1 MAKLYD
7 EKITKATDWGGDEST
22 GGLPVSGRRVQ
33 EFIKGELGRRAGV
46 FHYDTA
52 NNRYLVFADG
62 ESRDRY
68 LENPD
73 LKDLLLGAF
82 DAPFNYSAKIELLTP
97 MYNAVQAGS
106 KGNRVE
112 FSFDTQNKQ
121 GQSMGENVLCTYTI
135 RRGTYKQTVT
145 EQYAPGKVVS
155 FPLDDYLNEGTNH
168 VTVAIQGVNTLAAT
182 SLTLTYRVVN
192 LSISCE
198 TDVARVYDLSEG
210 AQTLEAVVNVSGYG
224 IKVVECYLD
233 GELLPASKEDDEVV
247 ELSSRRTRYIPL
259 ADLQQGTHSLQVRA
273 RTNVEG
279 EDFFSDTLYRE
290 FMVYTGAGS
299 DTLFAIETTIPAKEG
314 IARERRL
321 YGLTQYVP
329 YRLRFASYTPTPAQ
343 SVTMTVALDGTVCST
358 LVSAN
363 GIANEA
369 VILPKA
375 DGAHTLRLS
384 DGTVTHEV
392 LCDVQSTSMNI
403 GEISNGLRLSFD
415 ATGRTN
421 HDEHPEVYETGGQ
434 PATLEGF
441 EWNERSG
448 WDGNALLLAEGNSL
462 SFAERPLGGDVT
474 VKGLTLEMEFASTG
488 VRDDGAVLLDLTDNA
503 GTGLLVTASRVS
515 LTSKAGVRVETPY
528 KDGEN
533 NRIAVV
539 VHRRTGESLQGLV
552 MIYVNGVPERA
563 AAYLPGDSFR
573 CEKALRIAGTAAA
586 GMRLR
591 SIRLYDAPLSSDQLL
606 NNYILYRESVEEM
619 TAVYERN
626 DIYEEGTTD
635 FSPERMAGRLPVMV
649 ITGDIPLLENTT
661 DKNLQTV
668 VDIEYRNLQD
678 PSRSFTL
685 KRAALRPQGTSSMGY
700 PKKNFRF
707 YTRRRDDTVLL
718 DADGKVV
725 KDRLY
730 AFKRGAQ
737 PVDCW
742 CLKADYAESSGT
754 HNTGVARLWNKV
766 MYDAVV
772 DGEYRLR
779 TQAQQAAV
787 KAGYEYDVRTTVD
800 GFPIALFYRMSEND
814 PLIFIG
820 KYNFN
825 NDKSTE
831 SVFGFEGIPG
841 FDNSRMQCWEVL
853 NNGNRLALFQDV
865 EDWDTGWDKAFEGR
879 YPDGNKDTADL
890 KAFAAWMVGCK
901 DDAERFR
908 TEKWE
913 HLDVWKVA
921 AYYVYLMRFG
931 AVDQTVKNAM
941 FTTEDGV
948 HWFFI
953 NYDNDTVNGLTNDGR
968 LIVPPTATR
977 TTLGADGQPYYAGG
991 ESVLWNRLEEDA
1003 EFMEVVRKV
1012 DNALYT
1018 AGLRYDKVIEM
1029 FDGLQAG
1036 RWVERVYSR
1045 DAQYKY
1051 IGPYVNEGI
1060 DNLFML
1066 QGTRSQHRRYWIAR
1080 RFAHFDAKYIS
1091 GGYKANSLE
1100 IKCINNTPAGQEFSI
1115 TAGAE
1120 MEYGY
1125 GINNVPREGNVALR
1139 ENETHRFTTTET
1151 LNLGDPIRI
1160 YAAPYLKGLDL
1171 SAMADRISILSLDKV
1186 SEETLGTRLERLVVG
1201 HPEKTNTVLTALSG
1215 LGKATNLEELD
1226 VRGLQA
1232 LHTLDLSKHRRLR
1245 KLYAAGSGLS
1255 SLTLPEGGSLEV
1267 LSLPAGVTRLEL
1279 TRQPILATLE
1289 VEMNGVSYID
1299 VKGCPGLTG
1308 DFARW
1313 RDWRKN
1319 KATEDAA
1326 CSLTL
1331 HGVNWHDVDAQELI
1345 DFLSLKRTAA
1355 TFDVRGRA
1363 ALRAITQE
1371 QVSQLSALLGNDCFE
1386 LGAVFSLSAPESLFI
1401 VGRTELKAGESEQYR
1416 VVAFNTKGKMEGE
1429 VEFKRNESSS
1439 HFDITK
1445 DGLAT
1450 TRKFIGGRFRTSV
1463 KVLFKPVGEL
1473 SITKVFTVYTT
1484 GFKGLE
1490 TAEIDGRALLKSG
1503 EENVFTASLAP
1514 ADYETQLT
1522 PKWTLSGEGADTRLQ
1537 IVDPTPTSC
1546 KVKVLDATPGEY
1558 SLKLELSQDMG
1569 GKTIVSNTFSVTVL
1583 GEDIVMTSVSNPKFM
1598 FRMHR
1603 AGFSASPN
1611 KLTQEEADKVIE
1623 FPEGVCKV
1631 ESYEATPVEPI
1642 EPLQRFHN
1650 LRRIGSDA
1658 FSGFRG
1664 KGQLIIP
1671 DSVEEIL
1678 SGAFSGMNYVSGEVM
1693 LPKRLRILQSNAFQ
1707 GSSIESIAI
1716 PEGITG
1722 IPEKSF
1728 YYCSKLKK
1736 VSLHSGVTGISYRAF
1751 SFCGIE
1757 SIEIPSSVKNISAE
1771 AFLGSS
1777 LKRITLPS
1785 TPISLG
1791 MSCFKNTKI
1800 ESFRVTENITMD
1812 TGIVSECL
1820 QLKELIIEKNM
1831 KTTPSFMCNG
1841 CSSLASVILSEGVR
1855 TIGKNSFS
1863 RCSSLASVILPEGL
1877 ETIDRE
1883 AFADCSSLT
1892 SVTFPEGLKEIGSYA
1907 FQRCS
1912 SLTSV
1917 TFPRSLT
1924 GLGDDVFESSG
1935 VVEVTWK
1942 SLPPLHL
1949 LRPTT
1954 FRRCIIDIDNYH
1966 YPEITDYIPNYFF
1979 SNVRMKNGTFP
1990 IPETVTWVG
1999 SAFAYAIGLTHLS
2012 IPPAAL
2018 RNTSFVNFSGT
2029 DIEEMRVPDGVT
2041 SLGRNFADCKKLRK
2055 VTLPEG
2061 ITSLEGTFAG
2071 CSVLES
2077 ITIPESVTYLNA
2089 TFNECINLR
2098 TIICKPKTAPVLE
2111 RNPGPYGDRYRATY
2125 GHIFGFNETT
2135 YTGRNTYNT
2144 GENRLIV
2151 PVESSCYTWGDWG
2164 DILLNKEKCGF
2175 TLQQTL

>member
-1 MAKLYD
+1 MTKKLYD

-82 DAPFNYSAKIELLTP
+82 DAPFNYSARIELLTP

-198 TDVARVYDLSEG
+198 TDVARMYDLSGG

-224 IKVVECYLD
+224 TKVLEYYLD

-329 YRLRFASYTPTPAQ
+329 YRLRFASYTPAPAQ

-384 DGTVTHEV
+384 DGTVTHEL

-474 VKGLTLEMEFASTG
+474 EKGLTLEMEFASTG

-533 NRIAVV
+533 NRIAMV

-619 TAVYERN
+619 NAVYERN

-730 AFKRGAQ
+730 AFKAGAQ

-879 YPDGNKDTADL
+879 YPDGNTDTADL

-977 TTLGADGQPYYAGG
+977 TTPGADGQPYYAGG
-991 ESVLWNRLEEDA
+991 ESALWNRLEEDA

-1125 GINNVPREGNVALR
+1125 GINNVPREGNIALR

-1201 HPEKTNTVLTALSG
+1201 HPEKTNAVLTALSG

-1279 TRQPILATLE
+1279 TRQPMLATLE
-1289 VEMNGVSYID
+1289 VEMSGVSYID

-1345 DFLSLKRTAA
+1345 DFLSLKRTAP

-1363 ALRAITQE
+1363 ALQAITQE

-1386 LGAVFSLSAPESLFI
+1386 PGAVFSLSAPESLFI

-1416 VVAFNTKGKMEGE
+1416 VVAFGMKGKMEGE
-1429 VEFKRNESSS
+1429 AEFKVMYSYS
-1439 HFDITK
+1439 FLDITR

-1450 TRKFIGGRFRTSV
+1450 ARKFIGGRFSANIQ
-1463 KVLFKPVGEL
+1463 VLFKPVGEL
-1473 SITKVFTVYTT
+1473 TITKNFTVYTT

-1490 TAEIDGRALLKSG
+1490 TVEIDGRALLKSG
-1503 EENVFTASLAP
+1503 KENVFTASLAP

-1522 PKWTLSGEGADTRLQ
+1522 PKWTLSGEGADIRLQ

-1569 GKTIVSNTFSVTVL
+1569 GKTIVSDTFSVTIL
-1583 GEDIVMTSVSNPKFM
+1583 GEDIVMTSVSNPRFM
-1598 FRMHR
+1598 SGVYR
-1603 AGFSASPN
+1603 AGFSASRD

-1623 FPEGVCKV
+1623 FPKGFCEEGAPYAYPI
-1631 ESYEATPVEPI
+1631 ESI
-1642 EPLQRFHN
+1642 EPLQYFHN
-1650 LRRIGSDA
+1650 LRRIGENA
-1658 FSGFRG
+1658 FRLF
-1664 KGQLIIP
+1664 KGEGRLIIP

-1678 SGAFSGMNYVSGEVM
+1678 SDAFGGMGHVSGEVI
-1693 LPKRLRILQSNAFQ
+1693 LPKGLRILGFGAFR
-1707 GSSIESIAI
+1707 GSSIESITI
-1716 PEGITG
+1716 SDGITR
-1722 IPEKSF
+1722 IPNNAFEGCKN
-1728 YYCSKLKK
+1728 LTRI
-1736 VSLHSGVTGISYRAF
+1736 VLHAGVTTIGNAAF
-1751 SFCGIE
+1751 RDSGIE
-1757 SIEIPSSVKNISAE
+1757 SIEIPSSVKTIGND
-1771 AFLGSS
+1771 AFAGSSIRRIALPLTDIELGSS
-1777 LKRITLPS
+1777 
-1785 TPISLG
+1785 
-1791 MSCFKNTKI
+1791 CFRGSKI
-1800 ESFRVTENITMD
+1800 ETFRVTSNMKLGYNMLGD
-1812 TGIVSECL
+1812 CL
-1820 QLKELIIEKNM
+1820 LLKELVIEKGM
-1831 KTTPSFMCNG
+1831 ERTPQLMCSG
-1841 CSSLASVILSEGVR
+1841 C
-1855 TIGKNSFS
+1855 T
-1863 RCSSLASVILPEGL
+1863 
-1877 ETIDRE
+1877 
-1883 AFADCSSLT
+1883 SLT
-1892 SVTFPEGLKEIGSYA
+1892 SVTLPEGLTVIDQRA
-1907 FQRCS
+1907 FSDCT

-1917 TFPRSLT
+1917 TLPEGLTNICYEAFKGCTSLASITMPESIKSIERYAFGNT
-1924 GLGDDVFESSG
+1924 GVT
-1935 VVEVTWK
+1935 EVTWK
-1942 SLPPLHL
+1942 SLPPQNCL
-1949 LRPTT
+1949 LSEA
-1954 FRRCIIDIDNYH
+1954 FKGCIIDIDNYH
-1966 YPEITDYIPNYFF
+1966 YPEITDRIPGYFF

-1990 IPETVTWVG
+1990 IPETVTEMTY
-1999 SAFAYAIGLTHLS
+1999 AFMRAIGLNHLS
-2012 IPPAAL
+2012 IPPAAIKKPHGFIYL
-2018 RNTSFVNFSGT
+2018 TGT
-2029 DIEEMRVPDGVT
+2029 DIEEITVPDGIK
-2041 SLGRNFADCKKLRK
+2041 SLRDNFADCKKLHK

-2061 ITSLEGTFAG
+2061 LTSLEGTFSG
-2071 CSVLES
+2071 CSALES
-2077 ITIPESVTYLNA
+2077 ITLPESIALTDSCFKGCV
-2089 TFNECINLR
+2089 NLK
-2098 TIICKPKTAPVLE
+2098 TIVCKAMYPPHV
-2111 RNPGPYGDRYRATY
+2111 RNDGQSSRDNYEDDYYHKA
-2125 GHIFGFNETT
+2125 FGGGEKD

-2151 PVESSCYTWGDWG
+2151 RADAMNYEFGVWGSV
-2164 DILLNKEKCGF
+2164 LLNKDKCGF
-2175 TLQQTL
+2175 TLQKTL

>member
-1 MAKLYD
+1 MAKKIYD

-121 GQSMGENVLCTYTI
+121 GQSMGESVLCTYTI
-135 RRGTYKQTVT
+135 RRGTYKQAVT

-198 TDVARVYDLSEG
+198 TDVARVYDLSGG

-224 IKVVECYLD
+224 TKVVEYYLD

-259 ADLQQGTHSLQVRA
+259 TDLQQGTHSLQVRA

-299 DTLFAIETTIPAKEG
+299 DTLFGIETTIPAKEG

-369 VILPKA
+369 VVLPKA

-434 PATLEGF
+434 SATLEGF

-462 SFAERPLGGDVT
+462 GFAERPLGGDVT

-619 TAVYERN
+619 NAVYERN

-865 EDWDTGWDKAFEGR
+865 EGWDTGWDKAFEGR
-879 YPDGNKDTADL
+879 YPDGNTDTADL

-1279 TRQPILATLE
+1279 TRQPMLATLE

-1355 TFDVRGRA
+1355 TFNVRGHA
-1363 ALRAITQE
+1363 ALQAITQE

-1386 LGAVFSLSAPESLFI
+1386 PGAVFSLSAPESLFI
-1401 VGRTELKAGESEQYR
+1401 VGRTQLKAGESEQYR
-1416 VVAFNTKGKMEGE
+1416 VVAFGTKGKMEGE
-1429 VEFKRNESSS
+1429 AEFKVISSDYES
-1439 HFDITK
+1439 FYNFTK
-1445 DGLAT
+1445 DGLLT
-1450 TRKFIGGRFRTSV
+1450 TDKITRFSNNLTIR
-1463 KVLFKPVGEL
+1463 VLFKPAGEL
-1473 SITKVFTVYTT
+1473 SIEKEFNVYINPLRELSSVRIGGEPVLYEGKENLFTAELSPV
-1484 GFKGLE
+1484 KGLVQTE
-1490 TAEIDGRALLKSG
+1490 M
-1503 EENVFTASLAP
+1503 
-1514 ADYETQLT
+1514 T
-1522 PKWTLSGEGADTRLQ
+1522 PQWILFGEGADTRLQ
-1537 IVDPTPTSC
+1537 IVEPTLTSC
-1546 KVKVLDATPGEY
+1546 KVKVLDATPADY
-1558 SLKLELSQDMG
+1558 SIRLRITQTLGGSTVESQIIKLQVME
-1569 GKTIVSNTFSVTVL
+1569 
-1583 GEDIVMTSVSNPKFM
+1583 EDVVMTSVSNPGFM
-1598 FRMHR
+1598 ASVYR
-1603 AGFSASPN
+1603 AGFSASKD

-1623 FPEGVCKV
+1623 LPESFGYAR
-1631 ESYEATPVEPI
+1631 SYTSLEE
-1642 EPLQRFHN
+1642 LQYFHN
-1650 LRRIGSDA
+1650 LRRIGRNA
-1658 FSGFRG
+1658 FQGKNCRG
-1664 KGQLIIP
+1664 KVIIP
-1671 DSVEEIL
+1671 DSVEEIY
-1678 SGAFSGMNYVSGEVM
+1678 SGAFKNCSNITEVV
-1693 LPKRLRILQSNAFQ
+1693 LPKNLRKIEAETFYSCRALTAINIPPSVSEIGESAFE
-1707 GSSIESIAI
+1707 GCTLSGPLEI
-1716 PEGITG
+1716 PV
-1722 IPEKSF
+1722 SV
-1728 YYCSKLKK
+1728 K
-1736 VSLHSGVTGISYRAF
+1736 VIGRKAF
-1751 SFCGIE
+1751 SQNRLKSIDFPSTNIE
-1757 SIEIPSSVKNISAE
+1757 LQNECFSFNALESVRIPGNMTCKYGVFQINKKLQEVIIEEGFLEIPDQMFDSCE
-1771 AFLGSS
+1771 ALER
-1777 LKRITLPS
+1777 LY
-1785 TPISLG
+1785 
-1791 MSCFKNTKI
+1791 
-1800 ESFRVTENITMD
+1800 
-1812 TGIVSECL
+1812 
-1820 QLKELIIEKNM
+1820 
-1831 KTTPSFMCNG
+1831 
-1841 CSSLASVILSEGVR
+1841 
-1855 TIGKNSFS
+1855 
-1863 RCSSLASVILPEGL
+1863 LPEGL
-1877 ETIDRE
+1877 QTIGKHAFSSSALKECVFPKSLTTIRDAAFSNCKGLKRLRFKGENLTLEDYAFSGCVVDDVTWDYLPVSIGHSNYRGLTLENYHFPEFQDRIPNGMFRYVTMPETYHIPDTVVYMKG
-1883 AFADCSSLT
+1883 AFMSCLGLKHITIPGSVKETFAAFVDSSLET
-1892 SVTFPEGLKEIGSYA
+1892 
-1907 FQRCS
+1907 
-1912 SLTSV
+1912 
-1917 TFPRSLT
+1917 
-1924 GLGDDVFESSG
+1924 
-1935 VVEVTWK
+1935 
-1942 SLPPLHL
+1942 
-1949 LRPTT
+1949 
-1954 FRRCIIDIDNYH
+1954 CII
-1966 YPEITDYIPNYFF
+1966 EE
-1979 SNVRMKNGTFP
+1979 G
-1990 IPETVTWVG
+1990 VT
-1999 SAFAYAIGLTHLS
+1999 ILE
-2012 IPPAAL
+2012 
-2018 RNTSFVNFSGT
+2018 NTFSGCT
-2029 DIEEMRVPDGVT
+2029 
-2041 SLGRNFADCKKLRK
+2041 NLRD
-2055 VTLPEG
+2055 VTLPE
-2061 ITSLEGTFAG
+2061 SLLEIRSSTFNG
-2071 CSVLES
+2071 CSAMES
-2077 ITIPESVTYLNA
+2077 ITIPKNVKYIGPDSVFESCSNLKTIVCKAVNA
-2089 TFNECINLR
+2089 
-2098 TIICKPKTAPVLE
+2098 
-2111 RNPGPYGDRYRATY
+2111 PGPAHLRYDANWV
-2125 GHIFGFNETT
+2125 FGFPPKFA
-2135 YTGRNTYNT
+2135 GLNTKDT

-2151 PVESSCYTWGDWG
+2151 PANAVNYDK
-2164 DILLNKEKCGF
+2164 LNWKQLCNPEYNNF
-2175 TLQQTL
+2175 TLQKTL

>member
-1 MAKLYD
+1 MAKKIYD

-73 LKDLLLGAF
+73 SKELLLGAF

-106 KGNRVE
+106 TGNRVE

-121 GQSMGENVLCTYTI
+121 GQSMGEDVLCTYTI

-155 FPLDDYLNEGTNH
+155 FLLDDYLNEGTNH

-224 IKVVECYLD
+224 TKVVEYYLD

-259 ADLQQGTHSLQVRA
+259 TDLQQGTHSLQVRA

-462 SFAERPLGGDVT
+462 GGDVT

-488 VRDDGAVLLDLTDNA
+488 VRDDGAVLLDLTDDA

-619 TAVYERN
+619 NAVYERN

-977 TTLGADGQPYYAGG
+977 ETLGADGQPYYAGG

-1215 LGKATNLEELD
+1215 LGKAANLEELD

-1279 TRQPILATLE
+1279 TRQPMLATLE
-1289 VEMNGVSYID
+1289 VEMSGVSYID

-1386 LGAVFSLSAPESLFI
+1386 PGAVFSLSAPESLFI

-1416 VVAFNTKGKMEGE
+1416 VVAFGMKGKMEGE
-1429 VEFKRNESSS
+1429 AEFKVISSYYKS
-1439 HFDITK
+1439 YYNFTK
-1445 DGLAT
+1445 DGLLT
-1450 TRKFIGGRFRTSV
+1450 TDKFTGVSNKLTIR
-1463 KVLFKPVGEL
+1463 VLFKPAGEL
-1473 SITKVFTVYTT
+1473 SIEKEFEVRINPLTQLSSAKIVGGGPVLYEGKENLFTAELSPV
-1484 GFKGLE
+1484 KGLVQTE
-1490 TAEIDGRALLKSG
+1490 M
-1503 EENVFTASLAP
+1503 
-1514 ADYETQLT
+1514 T
-1522 PKWTLSGEGADTRLQ
+1522 PQWILFGEGADTRLQ
-1537 IVDPTPTSC
+1537 IVEPTLTSC
-1546 KVKVLDATPGEY
+1546 KVKVLDATPADY
-1558 SLKLELSQDMG
+1558 SIRLRITQTLGGSTVESQIIKLQVME
-1569 GKTIVSNTFSVTVL
+1569 
-1583 GEDIVMTSVSNPKFM
+1583 EDVVMTSVSNPGFM
-1598 FRMHR
+1598 ASVYH
-1603 AGFSASPN
+1603 AGFSASKD

-1623 FPEGVCKV
+1623 LPESFGYAS
-1631 ESYEATPVEPI
+1631 SYTSLEE
-1642 EPLQRFHN
+1642 LQYFHN
-1650 LRRIGSDA
+1650 LRRIGRNA
-1658 FSGFRG
+1658 FQSKGCGG
-1664 KGQLIIP
+1664 KVIIP
-1671 DSVEEIL
+1671 DSVEEIY
-1678 SGAFSGMNYVSGEVM
+1678 SGAFKNCSNITEVI
-1693 LPKRLRILQSNAFQ
+1693 LPKNLRK
-1707 GSSIESIAI
+1707 IEAETFYGCRALTAI
-1716 PEGITG
+1716 N
-1722 IPEKSF
+1722 
-1728 YYCSKLKK
+1728 
-1736 VSLHSGVTGISYRAF
+1736 
-1751 SFCGIE
+1751 
-1757 SIEIPSSVKNISAE
+1757 IPSSVSEIGDKAFMYTDKLKQITLNSEVTKIGNQAFYSSGIGEITIPPSVTSLGDE
-1771 AFLGSS
+1771 AFKHSS
-1777 LKRITLPS
+1777 LKRV
-1785 TPISLG
+1785 
-1791 MSCFKNTKI
+1791 
-1800 ESFRVTENITMD
+1800 SFPETD
-1812 TGIVSECL
+1812 LIV
-1820 QLKELIIEKNM
+1820 
-1831 KTTPSFMCNG
+1831 G
-1841 CSSLASVILSEGVR
+1841 
-1855 TIGKNSFS
+1855 S
-1863 RCSSLASVILPEGL
+1863 RCFEYSDLEEVHIKAKMKESGFYTFHYCRKLKTVTFEEGFKEIGESMFQECKLLENVVFPESLTTIKGSAFIDCTGLSTVRFNCPKLVVGFSAFNTIANVTWDSFPERLVGSVALESNPIPFENYHFPEIKDVIPEGFFQNVILPEEFEIPNSVKTLRKAFYKCQGL
-1877 ETIDRE
+1877 KRVVVP
-1883 AFADCSSLT
+1883 SSVTDLT
-1892 SVTFPEGLKEIGSYA
+1892 SA
-1907 FQRCS
+1907 
-1912 SLTSV
+1912 
-1917 TFPRSLT
+1917 
-1924 GLGDDVFESSG
+1924 FESSSIEECVIEEG
-1935 VVEVTWK
+1935 ITQ
-1942 SLPPLHL
+1942 LYD
-1949 LRPTT
+1949 T
-1954 FRRCIIDIDNYH
+1954 FREC
-1966 YPEITDYIPNYFF
+1966 
-1979 SNVRMKNGTFP
+1979 KN
-1990 IPETVTWVG
+1990 
-1999 SAFAYAIGLTHLS
+1999 
-2012 IPPAAL
+2012 
-2018 RNTSFVNFSGT
+2018 
-2029 DIEEMRVPDGVT
+2029 
-2041 SLGRNFADCKKLRK
+2041 LRK
-2055 VTLPEG
+2055 VVLPD
-2061 ITSLEGTFAG
+2061 SLQYLENYAINA
-2071 CSVLES
+2071 CIALES
-2077 ITIPESVTYLNA
+2077 LTIPKNVILMHGDVLSG
-2089 TFNECINLR
+2089 CGNLK
-2098 TIICKPKTAPVLE
+2098 TIICKPIKAPYLWKPSE
-2111 RNPGPYGDRYRATY
+2111 WSPPTYSGYG
-2125 GHIFGFNETT
+2125 IFGKGFSNKIVGE
-2135 YTGRNTYNT
+2135 NTKDT

-2151 PVESSCYTWGDWG
+2151 PANAIDYDQGGWKYLCDPR
-2164 DILLNKEKCGF
+2164 NNNF
-2175 TLQQTL
+2175 TLQKTL

>member
-1 MAKLYD
+1 MTKKLYD

-68 LENPD
+68 LEDPD

-198 TDVARVYDLSEG
+198 TDVARVYDLSGG

-224 IKVVECYLD
+224 TKVVEYYLD

-259 ADLQQGTHSLQVRA
+259 TDLQQGTHSLQVRA

-369 VILPKA
+369 VVLPKA

-392 LCDVQSTSMNI
+392 LCDVQSTSMNV

-434 PATLEGF
+434 SATLEGF

-448 WDGNALLLAEGNSL
+448 WDGSALLLAEGNSL
-462 SFAERPLGGDVT
+462 GFAERPLGGDVT
-474 VKGLTLEMEFASTG
+474 EKGLTLEMEFASTG
-488 VRDDGAVLLDLTDNA
+488 VRDDGAVLLDLTDDA

-539 VHRRTGESLQGLV
+539 VRRRTGESLQGLV

-619 TAVYERN
+619 NAVYERN

-787 KAGYEYDVRTTVD
+787 KAGCEYDVRTTVD

-879 YPDGNKDTADL
+879 YPDGNTDTADL

-1018 AGLRYDKVIEM
+1018 AGLR
-1029 FDGLQAG
+1029 
-1036 RWVERVYSR
+1036 
-1045 DAQYKY
+1045 
-1051 IGPYVNEGI
+1051 
-1060 DNLFML
+1060 
-1066 QGTRSQHRRYWIAR
+1066 
-1080 RFAHFDAKYIS
+1080 
-1091 GGYKANSLE
+1091 
-1100 IKCINNTPAGQEFSI
+1100 
-1115 TAGAE
+1115 
-1120 MEYGY
+1120 
-1125 GINNVPREGNVALR
+1125 
-1139 ENETHRFTTTET
+1139 
-1151 LNLGDPIRI
+1151 
-1160 YAAPYLKGLDL
+1160 
-1171 SAMADRISILSLDKV
+1171 
-1186 SEETLGTRLERLVVG
+1186 
-1201 HPEKTNTVLTALSG
+1201 
-1215 LGKATNLEELD
+1215 GKAT
-1226 VRGLQA
+1226 
-1232 LHTLDLSKHRRLR
+1232 RL
-1245 KLYAAGSGLS
+1245 
-1255 SLTLPEGGSLEV
+1255 
-1267 LSLPAGVTRLEL
+1267 
-1279 TRQPILATLE
+1279 
-1289 VEMNGVSYID
+1289 
-1299 VKGCPGLTG
+1299 
-1308 DFARW
+1308 
-1313 RDWRKN
+1313 
-1319 KATEDAA
+1319 
-1326 CSLTL
+1326 
-1331 HGVNWHDVDAQELI
+1331 
-1345 DFLSLKRTAA
+1345 
-1355 TFDVRGRA
+1355 
-1363 ALRAITQE
+1363 
-1371 QVSQLSALLGNDCFE
+1371 
-1386 LGAVFSLSAPESLFI
+1386 
-1401 VGRTELKAGESEQYR
+1401 
-1416 VVAFNTKGKMEGE
+1416 
-1429 VEFKRNESSS
+1429 
-1439 HFDITK
+1439 
-1445 DGLAT
+1445 
-1450 TRKFIGGRFRTSV
+1450 
-1463 KVLFKPVGEL
+1463 
-1473 SITKVFTVYTT
+1473 
-1484 GFKGLE
+1484 
-1490 TAEIDGRALLKSG
+1490 
-1503 EENVFTASLAP
+1503 
-1514 ADYETQLT
+1514 
-1522 PKWTLSGEGADTRLQ
+1522 
-1537 IVDPTPTSC
+1537 
-1546 KVKVLDATPGEY
+1546 
-1558 SLKLELSQDMG
+1558 
-1569 GKTIVSNTFSVTVL
+1569 
-1583 GEDIVMTSVSNPKFM
+1583 
-1598 FRMHR
+1598 
-1603 AGFSASPN
+1603 
-1611 KLTQEEADKVIE
+1611 
-1623 FPEGVCKV
+1623 
-1631 ESYEATPVEPI
+1631 
-1642 EPLQRFHN
+1642 
-1650 LRRIGSDA
+1650 
-1658 FSGFRG
+1658 
-1664 KGQLIIP
+1664 
-1671 DSVEEIL
+1671 
-1678 SGAFSGMNYVSGEVM
+1678 
-1693 LPKRLRILQSNAFQ
+1693 
-1707 GSSIESIAI
+1707 
-1716 PEGITG
+1716 
-1722 IPEKSF
+1722 
-1728 YYCSKLKK
+1728 
-1736 VSLHSGVTGISYRAF
+1736 
-1751 SFCGIE
+1751 
-1757 SIEIPSSVKNISAE
+1757 
-1771 AFLGSS
+1771 
-1777 LKRITLPS
+1777 
-1785 TPISLG
+1785 
-1791 MSCFKNTKI
+1791 
-1800 ESFRVTENITMD
+1800 
-1812 TGIVSECL
+1812 
-1820 QLKELIIEKNM
+1820 
-1831 KTTPSFMCNG
+1831 
-1841 CSSLASVILSEGVR
+1841 
-1855 TIGKNSFS
+1855 
-1863 RCSSLASVILPEGL
+1863 
-1877 ETIDRE
+1877 
-1883 AFADCSSLT
+1883 
-1892 SVTFPEGLKEIGSYA
+1892 
-1907 FQRCS
+1907 
-1912 SLTSV
+1912 
-1917 TFPRSLT
+1917 
-1924 GLGDDVFESSG
+1924 
-1935 VVEVTWK
+1935 
-1942 SLPPLHL
+1942 
-1949 LRPTT
+1949 
-1954 FRRCIIDIDNYH
+1954 
-1966 YPEITDYIPNYFF
+1966 
-1979 SNVRMKNGTFP
+1979 
-1990 IPETVTWVG
+1990 
-1999 SAFAYAIGLTHLS
+1999 
-2012 IPPAAL
+2012 
-2018 RNTSFVNFSGT
+2018 
-2029 DIEEMRVPDGVT
+2029 
-2041 SLGRNFADCKKLRK
+2041 
-2055 VTLPEG
+2055 
-2061 ITSLEGTFAG
+2061 
-2071 CSVLES
+2071 
-2077 ITIPESVTYLNA
+2077 
-2089 TFNECINLR
+2089 
-2098 TIICKPKTAPVLE
+2098 
-2111 RNPGPYGDRYRATY
+2111 
-2125 GHIFGFNETT
+2125 
-2135 YTGRNTYNT
+2135 
-2144 GENRLIV
+2144 
-2151 PVESSCYTWGDWG
+2151 
-2164 DILLNKEKCGF
+2164 
-2175 TLQQTL
+2175 